1 MWDNTDFMYKR
12 GDTQFSKHAL
22 IIMVDTNLIVADGQT
37 PLMNDTNTTEG
48 GYNGCKYRS
57 TYKAQ
62 CKSIIE
68 AWCGA
73 SHIATYR
80 GLISTAVT
88 NGKASNWAWTD
99 CDVELPNE
107 VNMYG
112 HNAWSSYTDGG
123 SGYNIGSFW
132 GQFRLAEL
140 EPSNVV
146 NRTNYWLQ
154 DVVSASRFARVSYA
168 GDAADD
174 PASGDW
180 VGVRPF
186 FILV

>member
-1 MWDNTDFMYKR
+1 MYKR
-12 GDTQFSKHAL
+12 GDTQFTKHGL
-22 IIMVDTNLIVADGQT
+22 IIMVDANLIAADGET
-37 PLMNDTNTTEG
+37 HYMNDTDTTEDA
-48 GYNGCKYRS
+48 YKGCKYRS

-73 SHIATYR
+73 SHVATYR
-80 GLISTAVT
+80 GRISNATL
-88 NGKASNWAWTD
+88 NGKVSGWEWVD
-99 CDVELPNE
+99 CDVELPCE

-112 HNAWSSYTDGG
+112 HNAWSESTIGG

-146 NRTNYWLQ
+146 NRANYWLQ
-154 DVVSASRFARVSYA
+154 DVVSASDFAFVSSA
-168 GDAADD
+168 GQ
-174 PASGDW
+174 ASNYNASNTW
-180 VGVRPF
+180 VSFRPF